1 MISGG
6 CRRGAFWP
14 RAQICSPTNNP
25 QSRTIR
31 SPLRGNN
38 PQSTAASRQ
47 QSTTHFFSRRFAAR
61 SRKPRGTEQSK
72 SLIYLIKKTNNFM
85 QPATLSRRR
94 GRRRRALE
102 VVTTSKL
109 HVNLRPSRQHTYV
122 LRPRPNRGSHYLRPP
137 PRLLCCA
144 LLIQCSRV
152 VIARVQS
159 S

>member
-1 MISGG
+1 MITRRHASLPLGPGRRFVRLPTTHNPEQSG
-6 CRRGAFWP
+6 RRFA
-14 RAQICSPTNNP
+14 ATIHNP
-25 QSRTIR
+25 L
-31 SPLRGNN
+31 PLRGNN
-38 PQSTAASRQ
+38 PQPIFFLAASRLAAANLEVPNNQ
-47 QSTTHFFSRRFAAR
+47 NPSSTF
-61 SRKPRGTEQSK
+61 
-72 SLIYLIKKTNNFM
+72 KKTNNIM

-94 GRRRRALE
+94 RRRRRALE